1 MPATKSTIANRLRY
15 KLPRIKL
22 CLVHEGLK
30 ASELHAVN
38 SPEDAEEFLEPLRHA
53 PEEHFVSLH
62 LNARNEI
69 TGLHEVSHGTLAS
82 SLVHPR
88 EVFKA
93 ALIGNSFA
101 IVVCHNHP
109 SGSAV
114 SPSLDDLNTT
124 KQLLSAGKILG
135 VSVLDHLILTPN
147 QGVYSI
153 RENYPEL
160 WKL

>member
-1 MPATKSTIANRLRY
+1 MPARLTTIAKRLRY
-15 KLPRIKL
+15 KIPRIKL

-30 ASELHAVN
+30 ADELVAIN
-38 SPEDAEEFLEPLRHA
+38 APEDAESFLEPLRHA

-62 LNARNEI
+62 LNSRNEVI
-69 TGLHEVSHGTLAS
+69 GLHEISHGTLAS

-93 ALIGNSFA
+93 ALVNNSFA

-124 KQLLSAGKILG
+124 RQLLAAGRILG

-147 QGVYSI
+147 QCIYSI

-160 WKL
+160 WKN